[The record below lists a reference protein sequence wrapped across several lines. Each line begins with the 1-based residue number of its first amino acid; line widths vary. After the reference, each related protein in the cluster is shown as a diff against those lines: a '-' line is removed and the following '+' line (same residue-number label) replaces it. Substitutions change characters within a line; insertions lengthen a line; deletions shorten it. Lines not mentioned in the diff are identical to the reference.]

1 MKMSLFIIVMAF
13 VSSAFADSICYE
25 SIARNL
31 VDSLNK
37 NDVAT
42 LCADSDR
49 ADILNRILNCYESPS
64 GLIINHM
71 VKHGGVFCVA
81 VSRSKTK

>member
-1 MKMSLFIIVMAF
+1 MAF
-13 VSSAFADSICYE
+13 VNSAFADRDSICDE
-25 SIARNL
+25 SLARNI